1 MSDNSAPQAKQI
13 PHPMT
18 AHGETRNDEYYW
30 MRNREDPDTVAY
42 LEAEN
47 QFLETHGPSKELQE
61 TLYQEMFARIK
72 QSDQEVPVKH
82 GPFWYYSRTVEGKQY
97 RVHCRKRATTRAD
110 LETASEEV
118 LLDLNAMAEGL
129 EYFRLSLTRIS
140 PDHGVLAY
148 SLDTDG
154 SSNNTIYFKN
164 LRTGEILP
172 DQITKTESY
181 ASLVWA
187 ADNQTVFYAR
197 MDDAHRP
204 CELWRHTLGTPSSED
219 QMLFREDDE
228 TFSMFLGQSND
239 DQYLFVNSNAKITG
253 ETRYLRADDPHGSWQ
268 VFRPRE
274 RGIEYNL
281 EHSRDRFLVLT
292 NENATNFKLMSA
304 PVTNSSEHNARYEG
318 WQALIAHKSDSLLEW
333 MMPFQDHL
341 VLYGREAGL
350 TKLWLQDFN
359 TNQIRGLEFGDTNA
373 NVWPE
378 SNHEFESSVLNVGY
392 TSMVTPRTV
401 LEINLET
408 NAQTVLKQNEV
419 EGGYDPSR
427 FESKRIW
434 VNARDGER
442 IPVSLVAKRGVLE
455 AGSAPTL
462 LYAYGSY
469 GIPMDP
475 GFGSN
480 RLSLLERDM
489 VYAIAHI
496 RGGNEMGRTWYE
508 AGKLKHK
515 MNTFT
520 DFIDCAEHLIQSGIT
535 SSNQLAVNGVSA
547 GGLLM
552 GAITNMRPDLFQAV
566 IANVP
571 FVDVM
576 TTMLDASI
584 PLTTLEYDE
593 WGNPNLEP
601 DYTYMRAYSPY
612 DNLEAKAYPHLLVTT
627 GLNDP
632 RVAYWEP
639 AKWVA
644 KLRTVK
650 TNHNDLFL
658 HTNMGA
664 GHGGASGRFDQL
676 REIALEYAFILEKM
690 GVQK

>member
-1 MSDNSAPQAKQI
+1 MSDNSAPQAKRI

-18 AHGETRNDEYYW
+18 THGETRNDEFYW
-30 MRNREDPDTVAY
+30 LRNREDPDTIAY

-72 QSDQEVPVKH
+72 QVDLEVPVKH

-97 RVHCRKRATTRAD
+97 RVHCRKRANLRAD
-110 LETASEEV
+110 LEAATEEV
-118 LLDLNAMAEGL
+118 LLDLNTMAEGL
-129 EYFRLSLTRIS
+129 EYLRLSLTRIS
-140 PDHGVLAY
+140 PDHSILAY

-164 LRTGEILP
+164 LSTDETLP
-172 DQITKTESY
+172 DQISKTESY
-181 ASLVWA
+181 GSLIWA
-187 ADNQTVFYAR
+187 ADNRTVFYAR
-197 MDDAHRP
+197 MDDMHKP
-204 CELWRHTLGTPSSED
+204 FELWRHTLGTPSSND
-219 QMLFREDDE
+219 VMLFRETDE
-228 TFSMFLGQSND
+228 TFSIFLHKTQDG
-239 DQYLFVNSNAKITG
+239 QYLLMRTASKITA
-253 ETRYLRADDPHGSWQ
+253 EIHYLQADDPHGTWQ

-274 RGIEYNL
+274 RGIEYSL
-281 EHSRDRFLVLT
+281 EHSRERFLVMT
-292 NENATNFKLMSA
+292 NENAINFKLMSA
-304 PVTNSSEHNARYEG
+304 PVENPSEQNAQHEG
-318 WQALIAHKSDSLLEW
+318 WQELIAHRNDSLLEW
-333 MMPFQDHL
+333 MIPFKNHL

-350 TKLWLQDFN
+350 TKLWLQDFT
-359 TNQIRGLEFGDTNA
+359 TNQIRPLEFGDVNA

-378 SNHEFESSVLNVGY
+378 DNDEFDTSVLNVGY
-392 TSMVTPRTV
+392 SSLVTPRTV

-408 NAQTVLKQNEV
+408 NTQTVLKQSEV

-427 FESKRIW
+427 FESKRTW
-434 VNARDGER
+434 VTARDGER

-455 AGSAPTL
+455 AGPAPTM

-475 GFGSN
+475 GFSSN
-480 RLSLLERDM
+480 RLSLLERNM

-515 MNTFT
+515 LNTFT
-520 DFIDCAEHLIQSGIT
+520 DFIDCAEHLIQNGIT
-535 SSNQLAVNGVSA
+535 SSDQLAVNGVSA

-552 GAITNMRPDLFQAV
+552 GAITNMRPDLFTAM

-593 WGNPNLEP
+593 WGNPNLET
-601 DYTYMRAYSPY
+601 DYQYMRAYSPY
-612 DNLEAKAYPHLLVTT
+612 DNVEAKAYPHLLVTT

-644 KLRTVK
+644 KLRTMK

-676 REIALEYAFILEKM
+676 REIALEYAFILEKLNI
-690 GVQK
+690 QK

>member
-1 MSDNSAPQAKQI
+1 MSDNSAPRAKQI

-18 AHGETRNDEYYW
+18 AHGESRNDGFYW
-30 MRNREDPDTVAY
+30 LRNREDPDTIAY

-47 QFLETHGPSKELQE
+47 QLLEAHGPSKDFQE

-97 RVHCRKRATTRAD
+97 RVHCRKRAITRAE
-110 LETASEEV
+110 LETASEEI

-164 LRTGEILP
+164 LSTGEILP
-172 DQITKTESY
+172 DQIGKTESY
-181 ASLVWA
+181 GSLVWA
-187 ADNQTVFYAR
+187 ADNRTVFYAR
-197 MDDAHRP
+197 MDETHKP
-204 CELWRHTLGTPSSED
+204 FELWRHTLGTPSSD
-219 QMLFREDDE
+219 DVMLFRETDE
-228 TFSMFLGQSND
+228 TFGLFLHKTRDGQFLLAQTAS
-239 DQYLFVNSNAKITG
+239 KITS
-253 ETRYLRADDPHGSWQ
+253 EIHYLRADDPHGNWQ

-274 RGIEYNL
+274 RGIEYGI
-281 EHSRDRFLVLT
+281 EHSRERFLILT

-304 PVTNSSEHNARYEG
+304 PVTNSSQQNAKHDS
-318 WQALIAHKSDSLLEW
+318 WQEVIAHRTDSLLEW
-333 MMPFQDHL
+333 MMPFENQL
-341 VLYGREAGL
+341 VMYGREAGL
-350 TKLWLQDFN
+350 TKLWFQDFN
-359 TNQIRGLEFGDTNA
+359 TNQVRGLEFGDANA

-378 SNHEFESSVLNVGY
+378 SNHEFETSVLNVGF

-419 EGGYDPSR
+419 EGGYDPTR

-434 VNARDGER
+434 ITARDGER
-442 IPVSLVAKRGVLE
+442 IPVSLIAKRGVLE
-455 AGSAPTL
+455 AGPAPTM

-475 GFGSN
+475 GFSSN
-480 RLSLLERDM
+480 RLSLLERGM
-489 VYAIAHI
+489 VYAIAHV

-520 DFIDCAEHLIQSGIT
+520 DFIDCAEHLIQTGIT
-535 SSNQLAVNGVSA
+535 SGHQLAVNGVSA

-552 GAITNMRPDLFQAV
+552 GAITNMRPDLFTAV

-593 WGNPNLEP
+593 WGNPNLES
-601 DYTYMRAYSPY
+601 DYQYMRAYSPY
-612 DNLEAKAYPHLLVTT
+612 DNVEAKAYPHLLVTT

-644 KLRTVK
+644 KLRTLK

-676 REIALEYAFILEKM
+676 RELALEYAFILEKL